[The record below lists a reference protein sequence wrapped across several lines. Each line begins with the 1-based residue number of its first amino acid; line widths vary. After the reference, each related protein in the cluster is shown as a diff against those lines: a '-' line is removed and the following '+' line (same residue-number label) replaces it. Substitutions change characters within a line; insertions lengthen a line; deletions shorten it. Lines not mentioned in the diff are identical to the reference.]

1 MSDPDLSLIPTDD
14 LVDALKARFDNL
26 IFLGEQKQGP
36 TDEWQPAWQ
45 GHATYC
51 VGMCFDL
58 IRAIQDW
65 AHAPESDDD
74 DDVDEPGG
82 STA

>member
-1 MSDPDLSLIPTDD
+1 MGPPDLSLIPTDD
-14 LVDALKARFDNL
+14 LLAALKARFDNL

-36 TDEWQPAWQ
+36 TDEWMPAWQ

-51 VGMCFDL
+51 VGMCADL

-65 AHAPESDDD
+65 TLDPNGHLDDL
-74 DDVDEPGG
+74 DEGG
-82 STA
+82 EAGS